1 MNFPLVLRILGVILG
16 SFSVSLLLLVG
27 VALLLGEWSMAVV
40 ALQSALIGLSIGAA
54 LFFGLRRV
62 TGELYRR
69 EGLAIVGLSWLLVPA
84 VGAIPFLLGG
94 MVDSAA
100 DAYFES
106 VSGITTAGSSILV
119 DIEAQPRTLLFWRAF
134 LQFMGGLGII
144 LFFVAVL
151 PLLGV
156 GGKTLY
162 RQEITGPMPQSL
174 TPRIKDTAVQLIKL
188 YLALHVVLVV
198 AYMLAGMNLY
208 DAVTHAMTCVS
219 TAGFSPRNES
229 IGAYNEAIHWITIV
243 FMIIGGTSF
252 ILHLRAL
259 RGGVGCYFRDTQ
271 FRWYIGILLGAV
283 VLQTIVLHA
292 RDWKEGLSDPDG
304 FHLRDAFFATTS
316 IMTTTGY
323 SDADW
328 DQWPTFNRVL
338 LFVLMFAGG
347 MSGSTAGSI
356 KIVRWIV
363 LIKTVLHQF
372 TREAD
377 PRRVKLL
384 KVDGKPIPLKVQS
397 ETFIFFFTYIAV
409 FGVGC
414 LLLTLLM
421 PGQDFVS
428 SVAAVSATVNIV
440 GPGFGE
446 VGPELSFAGQSDA
459 AKWLLSL
466 LMVIGRLEIY
476 AILILLTPGFWR
488 GR

>member
-1 MNFPLVLRILGVILG
+1 MNFPLVLHYLGVMVG
-16 SFSVSLLLLVG
+16 AFSLTVLLLIP
-27 VALLLGEWSMAVV
+27 VAILLGEWPMAVV
-40 ALQSALIGLSIGAA
+40 ALESALIGMAAGAA
-54 LFFGLRRV
+54 LYFGTRHAR
-62 TGELYRR
+62 GEVYRR
-69 EGLAIVGLSWLLVPA
+69 EGLAIVGLSWLLVPF
-84 VGAIPFLLGG
+84 VGALPFLLGG
-94 MVDSAA
+94 MVESTA

-106 VSGITTAGSSILV
+106 VSGITTTGSSILV

-162 RQEITGPMPQSL
+162 RQEITGPMPQIL
-174 TPRIKDTAVQLIKL
+174 TPRIKDTAIQLIKL
-188 YLALHVVLVV
+188 YLALHVLLIV
-198 AYMLAGMNLY
+198 AYILAGMGLY
-208 DAVTHAMTCVS
+208 DAATHAMTCIS

-252 ILHLRAL
+252 ILHLRVL
-259 RGGVGCYFRDTQ
+259 RGGIGLYFRDTQ

-283 VLQTIVLHA
+283 VIQTIVLHA
-292 RDWKEGLSDPDG
+292 SGWREGLSDPDG
-304 FHLRDAFFATTS
+304 FHLRDVFFATTS

-338 LFVLMFAGG
+338 LFLLMFAGG

-363 LIKTVLHQF
+363 LIKTALHQF
-372 TREAD
+372 VREAD

-397 ETFIFFFTYIAV
+397 ETFIFFFTYVAV

-421 PGQDFVS
+421 PWQDFVS
-428 SVAAVSATVNIV
+428 SLAAVSATLNIV

-446 VGPELSFAGQSDA
+446 VGPELSFASQSSA

-466 LMVIGRLEIY
+466 LMLIGRLELY
-476 AILILLTPGFWR
+476 AILVLFAPGFWR